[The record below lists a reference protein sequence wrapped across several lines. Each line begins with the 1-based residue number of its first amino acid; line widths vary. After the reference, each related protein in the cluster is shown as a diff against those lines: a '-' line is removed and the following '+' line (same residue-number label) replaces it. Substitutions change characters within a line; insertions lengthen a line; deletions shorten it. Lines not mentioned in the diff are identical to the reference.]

1 MPGRLALALLALAIL
16 TGPASAAAPKPS
28 DPQKRHNA
36 ADQAWAERIRVQ
48 RSDLGPGDWR
58 VEAGDGNASLVPK
71 DCEDPDLSSLVETGG
86 AEQPSFSRT
95 GSVVASSSMILQDTR
110 QAGTAWRLISAQPLI
125 RCITQAFQQGVRST
139 AGTAARVRVLSS
151 GTVPGPALAPHFKSA
166 RVRLVI
172 KGQAATVTGRISM
185 YFAGRGRALAML
197 LVMSFDRP
205 LRPIPDSLEHRL
217 AVLVANRLKA

>member
-1 MPGRLALALLALAIL
+1 MPGRLALALLAVAVLAG
-16 TGPASAAAPKPS
+16 TASAAATKPT

-48 RSDLGPGDWR
+48 RSDLGAGDWR
-58 VEAGDGNASLVPK
+58 VEAADSNDSLAPK
-71 DCEDPDLSSLVETGG
+71 DCKDPDLSSLVETGS
-86 AEQPSFSRT
+86 AEHPDFSRT
-95 GSVVASSSMILQDTR
+95 GSVVASGSMILRDTR
-110 QAGTAWRLISAQPLI
+110 QAATAWRLISAQPLI
-125 RCITQAFQQGVRST
+125 NCITQGFQLGVRST
-139 AGTAARVRVLSS
+139 APTARVRVLSS
-151 GTVPGPALAPHFKSA
+151 GTVPGPALAPRFKSA

-172 KGQAATVTGRISM
+172 EGPAATIRGRISM
-185 YFAGRGRALAML
+185 YLAGRGRALAML